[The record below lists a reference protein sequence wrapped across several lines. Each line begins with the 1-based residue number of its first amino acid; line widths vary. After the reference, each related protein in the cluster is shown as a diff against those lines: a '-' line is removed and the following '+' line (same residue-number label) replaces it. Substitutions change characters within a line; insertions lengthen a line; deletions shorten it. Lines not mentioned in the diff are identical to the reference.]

1 MAEQTRPTQTPAPKP
16 VEVKEKVVAPHV
28 VAPPRPVLNTI
39 PDGAIDINEVEPGFG
54 PLQGSPK
61 EGDPSQ
67 LANPNNPLSPITV
80 PLNPSN
86 PANMPAMQSEKPAS
100 EQRIYEA
107 LNPPVAKSASKAET
121 DRKAEL
127 KSLLDDI
134 AKTLDEFGFESAI
147 PPAHPYWG
155 QVARHRV
162 LSNP

>member
-1 MAEQTRPTQTPAPKP
+1 MTDFKKP
-16 VEVKEKVVAPHV
+16 EVKEKAAITPHV
-28 VAPPRPVLNTI
+28 VAPPKPVLNLV

-61 EGDPSQ
+61 EGDPTQ

-80 PLNPSN
+80 PSNPSN
-86 PANMPAMQSEKPAS
+86 PANPPNTQSDKPAS

-107 LNPPVAKSASKAET
+107 LNPPAAKAVTKAET

-127 KSLLDDI
+127 KSLLNDI
-134 AKTLDEFGFESAI
+134 SKTLDEFGFESAI